1 MSGHSK
7 WATIKHKKSKEDA
20 KRGKIFTKLIREIT
34 VVARDGGGDPAANPR
49 LRDLIEKAKQA
60 NMPQDN
66 ITRAIKKGTGEL
78 PGINYE
84 AITFEGYGPYG
95 IAVIADCLTDNKNRT
110 VAAIRHLFSGKGG
123 NLGENGSVI
132 WMFNRMGVA
141 RIEKGNLSED
151 ELLEML
157 IDYDIS
163 DINLEGDIFSIT
175 FDPKSL
181 GVITQK
187 LKDEQIAIES
197 SELEWVAK
205 TPMDLSE
212 QQVEK
217 ALEFL
222 QSLED
227 YEDVQNVYANLA

>member
-163 DINLEGDIFSIT
+163 DINLEGEIFSIT